1 MFTREEKQQALYH
14 TDDIIAA
21 LSKKLLHT
29 GRITTATE
37 CLSHVDSETLTT
49 SDLTDY
55 FIFNKAEKV
64 DWYRKAIS
72 FVTEDG
78 EHDVQFDADV
88 NNMWEQAAYELVQ
101 ERCADN
107 LDQWS

>member
-1 MFTREEKQQALYH
+1 MFTCEEKQQALYH
-14 TDDIIAA
+14 TDDIIEA

-29 GRITTATE
+29 GRITTADE
-37 CLSHVDSETLTT
+37 CTHHVDVETLTI

-64 DWYRKAIS
+64 DWYRKGIS

-78 EHDVQFDADV
+78 EHDVQFDTDV

-101 ERCADN
+101 ERCSDN
-107 LDQWS
+107 LGKWS